1 MNKFKLDAEINMVRD
16 LLDLKR
22 DEIIKHCD
30 SVGLKSYPHKTF
42 AQKIRQAQEYSL
54 IRLLFNQVVKQ
65 QEQIEYLK
73 QQKDLT
79 PEICK
84 EPIQIKVPPPKGQK
98 PKKPKCKIKQLICN
112 YCESMKGKPCDGI
125 KKFKKETRAI
135 IEETFEDDDDK
146 INSYNDFLDNKMD
159 KLKKQNGVEVNN
171 WRYLLD
177 NDNDKKILISSVKQ
191 YKNYI
196 SNLQNEID
204 ENEGS
209 AIEKR
214 LQSCYDEYMDNKQL
228 KIFR

>member
-1 MNKFKLDAEINMVRD
+1 MNQFKINAEID
-16 LLDLKR
+16 LVKNLLMDKFRPDSKQKYDFTKKMKKLHNSID
-22 DEIIKHCD
+22 DE
-30 SVGLKSYPHKTF
+30 KSNVDKYDYTK
-42 AQKIRQAQEYSL
+42 
-54 IRLLFNQVVKQ
+54 LLFDLVVKQ
-65 QEQIEYLK
+65 QEEIEYLK

-79 PEICK
+79 TEQPT
-84 EPIQIKVPPPKGQK
+84 QIKVPPPKGQK

-177 NDNDKKILISSVKQ
+177 NDNDKKIIISSVKQ

-209 AIEKR
+209 AMEKR